1 MLHHFSHSRRFL
13 YPLLALLVW
22 SGLAFQQASADIITT
37 EVLLAEMSH
46 TSTQQQLAAALD
58 RSDVVQ
64 QLEQYGVSAADAADR
79 IAALTD
85 AEAQQ
90 LAQHFD
96 ELPAGGNVT
105 ILLVVII
112 LILLLR

>member
-1 MLHHFSHSRRFL
+1 MLHHFSRSRRLL

-22 SGLAFQQASADIITT
+22 SGLASQQANADIITT
-37 EVLLAEMSH
+37 EALLAEMTQ
-46 TSTQQQLAAALD
+46 TSTRQQLTAALD

-79 IAALTD
+79 IAAMTD
-85 AEAQQ
+85 AEVQQ
-90 LAQHFD
+90 LAQHFN
-96 ELPAGGNVT
+96 ELPAGGDVT
-105 ILLVVII
+105 LLLVIII

>member
-1 MLHHFSHSRRFL
+1 MLHHLSCSRRLL
-13 YPLLALLVW
+13 YPLLALFVW
-22 SGLAFQQASADIITT
+22 SGLASQHATADIVTT
-37 EVLLAEMSH
+37 EVLLAEMNQR
-46 TSTQQQLAAALD
+46 TVQQQLTAALD
-58 RSDVVQ
+58 RSDVVA

-90 LAQHFD
+90 LAQQFD